1 MNVDIKLTKD
11 CIIGGDEKKDGDVIS
26 MNLHRA
32 EKLIKRGFCSMYDE
46 SKPLKSLKKGY
57 KDGNN

>member
-46 SKPLKSLKKGY
+46 STPLNSLKKGY
-57 KDGNN
+57 K